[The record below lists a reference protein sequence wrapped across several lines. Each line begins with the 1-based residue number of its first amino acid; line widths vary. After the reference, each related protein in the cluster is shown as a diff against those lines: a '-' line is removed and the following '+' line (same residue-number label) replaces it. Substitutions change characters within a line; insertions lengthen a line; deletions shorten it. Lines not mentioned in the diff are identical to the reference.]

1 MRTRSRPL
9 ATEEDMLSG
18 QEWRTWQSRFENPC
32 MDNKCGKAPT
42 QLGAF
47 LEQKSHSDFF
57 EAFLHP
63 IVNDDILSTADVPF
77 VRLFWSQNSPRTS
90 SVSPPGGR
98 PSIISPQPC
107 PPVPIGEFE
116 IRKEPPTARL
126 DTQIGLPRVATDA
139 YSVYSIA

>member
-1 MRTRSRPL
+1 VIDEDAKQAL
-9 ATEEDMLSG
+9 ETEEDLLFG
-18 QEWRTWQSRFENPC
+18 QEWRTWQGRFENPC
-32 MDNKCGKAPT
+32 MDNKCGRAPT

-90 SVSPPGGR
+90 SVSPPGADLPLYL
-98 PSIISPQPC
+98 PS
-107 PPVPIGEFE
+107 PVYQCLLENLKYE
-116 IRKEPPTARL
+116 RSLQLRDWTHR
-126 DTQIGLPRVATDA
+126 
-139 YSVYSIA
+139 